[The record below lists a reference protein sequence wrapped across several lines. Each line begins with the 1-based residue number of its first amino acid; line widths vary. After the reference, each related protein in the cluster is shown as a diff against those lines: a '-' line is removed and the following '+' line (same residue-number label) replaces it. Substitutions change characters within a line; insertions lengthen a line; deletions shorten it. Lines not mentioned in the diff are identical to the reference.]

1 MSSMGFIMMNWSS
14 ELMTQV
20 KRKRRQNDE
29 LEDIDSKER
38 KRFQTSGGQMKC
50 NECNQHEG
58 EFD

>member
-29 LEDIDSKER
+29 LEDSKER

-50 NECNQHEG
+50 NQHEG